1 MHPLQAL
8 GGMCSITSTVS
19 EESAVRIPID
29 VWLGGSATESATR
42 AAELRRLGVDGVFT
56 FEGPHDVFFPLVA
69 AAREPELALMTNVAM
84 AFPRSP
90 IHLAH
95 AAYDLQLLSGGRFRL
110 GLGSQIQAHIEKRYG
125 STWSR
130 PVERMRDTVQAVK
143 AILHAWQTGEK
154 LDHRG
159 PFWQHTLMPPQF
171 SPGPNPHGTPPIL
184 VGALGPRMTE
194 MAARVADGVLVMP
207 FNSARHYRERTLPA
221 IAKGRDGSDRPFEII
236 PEAIVAMGNSAEEI
250 DAARKAVRHLLA
262 FYGSTPAYRPVLEVE
277 GWADLQPELNV
288 LSKQGRWPEMAGLI
302 DDTMVDTITVSGTPT
317 ACAALIRE
325 RFGDTA
331 SRVCC
336 YFPGYPVSDTAI
348 AELAAALH

>member
-1 MHPLQAL
+1 MRL
-8 GGMCSITSTVS
+8 
-19 EESAVRIPID
+19 PID
-29 VWLGGSATESATR
+29 VWLDGPATEAGAR
-42 AAELRRLGVDGVFT
+42 AARLRALGVDGVFT

-69 AAREPELALMTNVAM
+69 ASREPDIALMTNVAM

-130 PVERMRDTVQAVK
+130 PVERMGDTVLAVK
-143 AILHAWQTGEK
+143 AILHAWQTGER
-154 LDHRG
+154 LEHRG
-159 PFWQHTLMPPQF
+159 PFWTHTLMPPQF
-171 SPGPNPHGTPPIL
+171 NPGPNPFGVPPIL
-184 VGALGPRMTE
+184 IGALGPRMTE

-221 IAKGRDGSDRPFEII
+221 VGRGLGGSDRPFEII
-236 PEAIVAMGNSAEEI
+236 AEAIVAMGVSDREI
-250 DAARKAVRHLLA
+250 EAARQAVRHLLA
-262 FYGSTPAYRPVLEVE
+262 FYGSTPAYRPVMEVE
-277 GWADLQPELNV
+277 GWADLQPELNL
-288 LSKQGRWPEMAGLI
+288 LSKQGRWTEMAALV
-302 DDTMVDTITVSGTPT
+302 DDTMVDTITVSGTP
-317 ACAALIRE
+317 ADCAAGIRD

-336 YFPGYPVSDTAI
+336 YFPGYPVSDEAI
-348 AELAAALH
+348 AELAAALHD